1 MTSFSSQRLRI
12 LDMVADGKLSAEEG
26 ARLLETLKQPEESVL
41 KHKPITKTLSTGM
54 VLIRVI
60 EKVTENVLV
69 SLRLPISLISTAQKL
84 GAKITSHDEEYDL
97 SEFMTDL
104 RSGHSGDI
112 FRVDGEKE
120 IVEIVID

>member
-1 MTSFSSQRLRI
+1 MISSSSQRLRI
-12 LDMVADGKLSAEEG
+12 LDMIADGKLSAEEG

-41 KHKPITKTLSTGM
+41 KHKPIAETVSTGM
-54 VLIRVI
+54 VLVRVI

-69 SLRLPISLISTAQKL
+69 NLRLPISLISTARKL
-84 GAKITSHDEEYDL
+84 GAKITSHDEKFDL
-97 SEFMTDL
+97 SEFLTDL

-120 IVEIVID
+120 IVEIVIE